1 MSRRP
6 SHAPGPA
13 KLTWVFAGVS
23 VALSG
28 ALLVAAALVP
38 APPVVLPLI
47 VLVCLA
53 APMHAAW
60 RLCESLSVHRAQP
73 AAPFAAPPS
82 YRLSDQRALVELRR
96 FLDQIP
102 ETRHPLED

>member
-1 MSRRP
+1 MW
-6 SHAPGPA
+6 
-13 KLTWVFAGVS
+13 LFAAVS
-23 VALSG
+23 VGLSG

-47 VLVCLA
+47 VLVGLA

-60 RLCESLSVHRAQP
+60 RLCEVLRAPDAVPVVDSSAPAPHRA
-73 AAPFAAPPS
+73 
-82 YRLSDQRALVELRR
+82 SDQRALVELRR
-96 FLDQIP
+96 FLDQLP

>member
-1 MSRRP
+1 MW
-6 SHAPGPA
+6 
-13 KLTWVFAGVS
+13 LFAGVS
-23 VALSG
+23 VCLSG
-28 ALLVAAALVP
+28 GLLVAAALVP

-60 RLCESLSVHRAQP
+60 RLCESLRP
-73 AAPFAAPPS
+73 PDAPPAGGTAS
-82 YRLSDQRALVELRR
+82 PSPHTADQRALVELRR
-96 FLDQIP
+96 FLDQLP

>member
-6 SHAPGPA
+6 SPAPSQA
-13 KLTWVFAGVS
+13 KLIWLFAAVS
-23 VALSG
+23 VAVSG

-47 VLVCLA
+47 ALVCLA

-60 RLCESLSVHRAQP
+60 RLCESLRALEAQP
-73 AAPFAAPPS
+73 AGRLPALPPDQG
-82 YRLSDQRALVELRR
+82 SDQRALVELRR
-96 FLDQIP
+96 FLDQLP